1 MTTVNP
7 PTAIDQI
14 LSSVNQV
21 RTQTSS
27 TTASIQDRFLKLL
40 ITQMQ
45 NQDPLNPMD
54 NAEVTSQL
62 AQIST
67 VSGIDKLNTTIAGM
81 TSSMVA
87 AQSLQAGSLIGHAVL
102 APGKT
107 VLLQQGQAVGG
118 VQLSEPA
125 DQVTVTIANAAGQ
138 TIKTLNLGA
147 QDTGTH
153 NFGWDGTTD
162 AGGKAGDGSYT
173 FAVSAMRAGQKISA
187 DALGYG
193 LVQSVTLGGD
203 QLQLN
208 TYGLGPV
215 ALGQVKQIL

>member
-1 MTTVNP
+1 MATNP
-7 PTAIDQI
+7 VTAAADLI
-14 LSSVNQV
+14 SSFNQAGKK
-21 RTQTSS
+21 TSA
-27 TTASIQDRFLKLL
+27 TEGLQDRFLKLL

-67 VSGIDKLNTTIAGM
+67 VSGIEKLNTTIASM

-107 VLLQQGQAVGG
+107 VLLQHGNAVGG

-125 DQVTVTIANAAGQ
+125 DQVTITIADAAGL
-138 TIKTLNLGA
+138 TIKTLKLGA

-153 NFGWDGTTD
+153 NFGW
-162 AGGKAGDGSYT
+162 
-173 FAVSAMRAGQKISA
+173 
-187 DALGYG
+187 
-193 LVQSVTLGGD
+193 
-203 QLQLN
+203 
-208 TYGLGPV
+208 
-215 ALGQVKQIL
+215 

>member
-14 LSSVNQV
+14 LSSVNQT
-21 RTQTSS
+21 RTTTGTTQT
-27 TTASIQDRFLKLL
+27 TQDRFLKLL

-67 VSGIDKLNTTIAGM
+67 VSGIEKLNTTIASM

-107 VLLQQGQAVGG
+107 VLLQHGNAVGG

-125 DQVTVTIANAAGQ
+125 DQVTITIADAAGL
-138 TIKTLNLGA
+138 TIKTLSSSGA
-147 QDTGTH
+147 GHGTH

-162 AGGKAGDGSYT
+162 AGEG
-173 FAVSAMRAGQKISA
+173 R
-187 DALGYG
+187 
-193 LVQSVTLGGD
+193 
-203 QLQLN
+203 
-208 TYGLGPV
+208 
-215 ALGQVKQIL
+215 